1 MAFLWLAL
9 CLTPACCLLH
19 KDEDP
24 EPPIKNLRM
33 QPETRRLT
41 WDLSGN
47 VSEISCFI
55 NSRLITKVT
64 NFTVAS
70 TGDPPFS
77 AGILYP
83 RPEGHREA
91 AAQRLG
97 CWVHDV
103 DFLTCSWE
111 AGRAAPGDVQYR
123 LYWRDLKTYE
133 EEECPRYGVDDRGTH
148 IRCHFDDVSGLGEHV
163 QFLVKGTGKGARIPC
178 SDLTVELAGIERLS
192 LPNITGMCNKSYS
205 IMEWKMSSHFNH
217 RFTYELEI
225 QKGSDSR
232 LHREGECPPAP
243 HPPNSASGRAGLV
256 LLRSLRSPARG
267 CACGPHSPLRS
278 AGGRPHGAGTPPSR
292 GFSSVPVS
300 PLLSLTRT
308 PVIGLRAPLMQHEPP
323 LPSLTH
329 TCTHLV
335 SDSGCNAQIQET
347 PKNEP
352 PESRAK
358 AEQQGSFI
366 AGSNPVLR
374 ALVAGDAERP
384 RVRFL
389 QPFYRQLQTSHGEI
403 RAFSQLQSCDWLM
416 FTFEQLAEFDWFLPL
431 GQTTTGGRG
440 ISTIG
445 EECAGAPS
453 NCTEVQQAG

>member
-55 NSRLITKVT
+55 NSRLITKAIDKRYCQFRVLPSCQVT

-178 SDLTVELAGIERLS
+178 SDLTVELAGIARQ
-192 LPNITGMCNKSYS
+192 P
-205 IMEWKMSSHFNH
+205 
-217 RFTYELEI
+217 
-225 QKGSDSR
+225 
-232 LHREGECPPAP
+232 
-243 HPPNSASGRAGLV
+243 PPNPIRCCPYKGEEMQRPTPGRRRRPGEEEGTETGDVCPAQG
-256 LLRSLRSPARG
+256 RPASPA
-267 CACGPHSPLRS
+267 AARS
-278 AGGRPHGAGTPPSR
+278 GKGAANR
-292 GFSSVPVS
+292 VS
-300 PLLSLTRT
+300 L
-308 PVIGLRAPLMQHEPP
+308 
-323 LPSLTH
+323 
-329 TCTHLV
+329 
-335 SDSGCNAQIQET
+335 
-347 PKNEP
+347 
-352 PESRAK
+352 
-358 AEQQGSFI
+358 
-366 AGSNPVLR
+366 
-374 ALVAGDAERP
+374 
-384 RVRFL
+384 
-389 QPFYRQLQTSHGEI
+389 
-403 RAFSQLQSCDWLM
+403 
-416 FTFEQLAEFDWFLPL
+416 
-431 GQTTTGGRG
+431 
-440 ISTIG
+440 
-445 EECAGAPS
+445 
-453 NCTEVQQAG
+453 

>member
-9 CLTPACCLLH
+9 CVTPACCLLH

-47 VSEISCFI
+47 VSDIGCFI
-55 NSRLITKVT
+55 NSRLITKAVDKRYCQFRVLPSCQVT

-83 RPEGHREA
+83 RPEGHPEA

-123 LYWRDLKTYE
+123 LYRQDLKTYE

-225 QKGSDSR
+225 QKGSD
-232 LHREGECPPAP
+232 PAYTEKAP
-243 HPPNSASGRAGLV
+243 GSYFVLPNPGNYAVR
-256 LLRSLRSPARG
+256 
-267 CACGPHSPLRS
+267 
-278 AGGRPHGAGTPPSR
+278 
-292 GFSSVPVS
+292 
-300 PLLSLTRT
+300 
-308 PVIGLRAPLMQHEPP
+308 LRAHARFRQTWSEWSAVRRFECDLGKDTHFRDWLTSALVPLGALLALGLGVALCRRYSVLQKLFPP
-323 LPSLTH
+323 IP
-329 TCTHLV
+329 HLKDPMGDNLHSSKLV
-335 SDSGCNAQIQET
+335 AWEA
-347 PKNEP
+347 
-352 PESRAK
+352 SRASR
-358 AEQQGSFI
+358 EDCQ
-366 AGSNPVLR
+366 
-374 ALVAGDAERP
+374 VA
-384 RVRFL
+384 
-389 QPFYRQLQTSHGEI
+389 
-403 RAFSQLQSCDWLM
+403 
-416 FTFEQLAEFDWFLPL
+416 
-431 GQTTTGGRG
+431 
-440 ISTIG
+440 
-445 EECAGAPS
+445 
-453 NCTEVQQAG
+453 EVQVLGET

>member
-9 CLTPACCLLH
+9 CVTPACCLLH

-47 VSEISCFI
+47 VSDIGCFI
-55 NSRLITKVT
+55 NSRLITKAVDKRYCQFRVLPSCQVT

-83 RPEGHREA
+83 RPEGHPEA

-123 LYWRDLKTYE
+123 LYRQDLKTYE

-178 SDLTVELAGIERLS
+178 SDLTVELAGIVRQ
-192 LPNITGMCNKSYS
+192 P
-205 IMEWKMSSHFNH
+205 
-217 RFTYELEI
+217 
-225 QKGSDSR
+225 
-232 LHREGECPPAP
+232 
-243 HPPNSASGRAGLV
+243 PPN
-256 LLRSLRSPARG
+256 PIRG
-267 CACGPHSPLRS
+267 
-278 AGGRPHGAGTPPSR
+278 
-292 GFSSVPVS
+292 
-300 PLLSLTRT
+300 
-308 PVIGLRAPLMQHEPP
+308 
-323 LPSLTH
+323 
-329 TCTHLV
+329 
-335 SDSGCNAQIQET
+335 
-347 PKNEP
+347 
-352 PESRAK
+352 
-358 AEQQGSFI
+358 
-366 AGSNPVLR
+366 
-374 ALVAGDAERP
+374 GDAEAHAGTEEKAR
-384 RVRFL
+384 R
-389 QPFYRQLQTSHGEI
+389 
-403 RAFSQLQSCDWLM
+403 
-416 FTFEQLAEFDWFLPL
+416 
-431 GQTTTGGRG
+431 GGRH
-440 ISTIG
+440 SDR
-445 EECAGAPS
+445 
-453 NCTEVQQAG
+453 